1 MSIVL
6 RSVKD
11 SELTFAEVDGN
22 FSSLYY
28 SSSLQGSNL
37 NLYFFDGSSHSLD
50 LNLVPA
56 STASYALTASYV
68 ENAQSASYVL
78 QAVSASF
85 ANSSLSSSFALSS
98 ISSSYALTAS
108 FVQNAITASF
118 ALNSPASTFSS
129 SSLSASY
136 ASSSTSAS
144 YALTASYVE
153 NAQTASYVL
162 QAISSS
168 FASTVASG
176 LTITASNILVTG
188 TASIVFSQI
197 ITSSIAFTSGSN
209 LIGADGGDTQTLWG
223 TIDLKSGPLL
233 ISGSTTALNSIT
245 APSFIGPLTG
255 TSSWAN
261 NAVTASYILNAVSSS
276 YAATASYVENAITA
290 SYALNSPASTFA
302 TSSLSASWASSSIS
316 ASYATNALSA
326 SYAPISTNITN
337 NTNNFILTATGGET
351 INGENGLQFDG
362 TRFSVT
368 SSDGRVS
375 TVNDFG
381 QHYIESLAANG
392 AWKKLIIQSNGL
404 DLRAANGATPP
415 ALSIASNGNATFNN
429 TVAAPS
435 FTGSFTGSLF
445 GTASFAQNA
454 QSASYVLQAVSA
466 SFSQTASYVL
476 NAVSS
481 SFASTASFVRN
492 AQTASYILQA
502 VSSSYATFA
511 QNAFLATTAS
521 YTLYT
526 SLADAALYAQEAL
539 FATSSLSSSWAS
551 SSISSSYAS
560 SSTSASYALSSSYA
574 INALSSSYALT
585 ASTALNTVSAS
596 FATNAQT
603 ANTASYVL
611 NAINASSSISASY
624 ATFAQN
630 ADTANS
636 ATTAG
641 SATSATVAITANTA
655 SYVETAQTASY
666 VLNAISASFA
676 SSSTSA
682 SFAQNAATA
691 SFALSVVG
699 GTFPFTGS
707 AIISGSLTNIGNT
720 ILSGSTIVQ
729 SSSLTVNTGSLLVNL
744 PFDGVDNT
752 TVATTINRGS
762 NLIPALSVTGSSY
775 FNGPLTVSI
784 GTFTAKDNLI
794 VSGSSTFTNGG
805 VTVRSGLT
813 VTGSTSITGSTTV
826 IGNTTI
832 TGSLRVSGSITG
844 SLQGTSSWATRAITA
859 SNISPAVT
867 NNTSSYILTATGGGS
882 INGNSSLTF
891 NGTSLINAAGGGII
905 KISDN
910 TNSTTP
916 SAGITSFVRHTAL
929 PQSLGDYYGET
940 ITGIAANNL
949 VRGMTINL
957 TSTLHNWDAADNTS
971 PSSLQ
976 GLLGICL
983 NTANTS
989 EDITILLKGFVVT
1002 SYISS
1007 PTFVSGA
1014 PLWLHQNGNLRDSL
1028 PGGNARI
1035 AGHYYEDLGG
1045 GNYIIRFNPDNYWV

>member
-22 FSSLYY
+22 FSSLFY
-28 SSSLQGSNL
+28 SSSISGSLLNLHFYDNTSQSINL
-37 NLYFFDGSSHSLD
+37 NLI
-50 LNLVPA
+50 PA
-56 STASYALTASYV
+56 LSASYAATASYV

-85 ANSSLSSSFALSS
+85 ANSSLSSSFASSS

-108 FVQNAITASF
+108 YVENAITASF

-302 TSSLSASWASSSIS
+302 TSSLSSSYASSSTS

-375 TVNDFG
+375 TYNDFG

-404 DLRAANGATPP
+404 DLRAANGAIPA

-492 AQTASYILQA
+492 AQTASYVLQA

-526 SLADAALYAQEAL
+526 SLADAAIYASEAL
-539 FATSSLSSSWAS
+539 FATSSLSSSFAS

-574 INALSSSYALT
+574 TNALSSSYALT
-585 ASTALNTVSAS
+585 ASTALNVVSAS

-666 VLNAISASFA
+666 VLNAISASY
-676 SSSTSA
+676 STDALSA
-682 SFAQNAATA
+682 SFAQTALTA

-720 ILSGSTIVQ
+720 ILSGLTTIQ
-729 SSSLTVNTGSLLVNL
+729 SSSLIVNTGSLLVNL
-744 PFDGVDNT
+744 PYDGVDNT

-762 NLIPALSVTGSSY
+762 NLIPALSVTGSSN
-775 FNGPLTVSI
+775 FNGSLTVDV
-784 GTFTAKDNLI
+784 GTLTAKDSII
-794 VSGSSTFTNGG
+794 VSGSSTFTNGT

-813 VTGSTSITGSTTV
+813 VTGSTLITGSTTV

-832 TGSLRVSGSITG
+832 TGSLRVSGSVTG
-844 SLQGTSSWATRAITA
+844 SLQGTSSWAINAITS

-867 NNTSSYILTATGGGS
+867 NNTSSYILTATGDGN
-882 INGNSSLTF
+882 INGNPDLTF
-891 NGTSLINAAGGGII
+891 NGGILSLNNNGTI
-905 KISDN
+905 KILDTVN
-910 TNSTTP
+910 TTTP
-916 SAGITSFVRHTAL
+916 TQGITSFVEYNLLPNAL
-929 PQSLGDYYGET
+929 GRYYGET
-940 ITGIAANNL
+940 ISGFAQASLSEGQIIYLTTTNEWNIADCTNSSINN
-949 VRGMTINL
+949 
-957 TSTLHNWDAADNTS
+957 
-971 PSSLQ
+971 
-976 GLLGICL
+976 LLGICL
-983 NTANTS
+983 NNAGAS
-989 EDITILLKGFVVT
+989 DPITILLQGFVVT
-1002 SYISS
+1002 DQFSSFASYQPGLPLYLSTAGQI
-1007 PTFVSGA
+1007 TDAA
-1014 PLWLHQNGNLRDSL
+1014 PGTTQN
-1028 PGGNARI
+1028 RI
-1035 AGHYYEDLGG
+1035 IGHYYREIISGT
-1045 GNYIIRFNPDNYWV
+1045 YSIRFNPDNYWA

>member
-1 MSIVL
+1 MPIIL
-6 RSVKD
+6 R
-11 SELTFAEVDGN
+11 EGRPTALTFDEVDGN

-28 SSSLQGSNL
+28 SSSIQGSNL
-37 NLYFFDGSSHSLD
+37 NLYFFDGTSHSLD
-50 LNLVPA
+50 LNLIPA

-85 ANSSLSSSFALSS
+85 ANSSLSSSFASSS

-108 FVQNAITASF
+108 YVENAITASY
-118 ALNSPASTFSS
+118 ALNSPASIFAS

-162 QAISSS
+162 QAVSAS

-209 LIGADGGDTQTLWG
+209 LLGADGGDTQTLWG
-223 TIDLKSGPLL
+223 TIDLKSGPLI
-233 ISGSTTALNSIT
+233 ISGSTTASGSIT
-245 APSFIGPLTG
+245 AQSFIGPLTG

-375 TVNDFG
+375 TYNDFG

-526 SLADAALYAQEAL
+526 SLADAAIYASEAL
-539 FATSSLSSSWAS
+539 FATSSLSSSFAS

-574 INALSSSYALT
+574 TNALSSSYAL
-585 ASTALNTVSAS
+585 SAS
-596 FATNAQT
+596 F
-603 ANTASYVL
+603 
-611 NAINASSSISASY
+611 ASSSISASYATNALSSSFASSSISSSY

-636 ATTAG
+636 AGTAG

-655 SYVETAQTASY
+655 SYVEVAQTASY
-666 VLNAISASFA
+666 VLNAVSASY
-676 SSSTSA
+676 STDALSA

-729 SSSLTVNTGSLLVNL
+729 SSSLTINTGSLIVNL
-744 PFDGVDNT
+744 PFDGIDNT

-762 NLIPALSVTGSSY
+762 NLIPALSVTGSSN
-775 FNGPLTVSI
+775 FNGPLTVDV
-784 GTFTAKDNLI
+784 GTFTAKNNLI
-794 VSGSSTFTNGG
+794 VSGSSTFTNGT

-813 VTGSTSITGSTTV
+813 VTGSTLITGSTTV

-844 SLQGTSSWATRAITA
+844 SLQGTSSWAINAITS

-867 NNTSSYILTATGGGS
+867 NNTSSYILTATGGGN
-882 INGNSSLTF
+882 INGNPSLTF

-905 KISDN
+905 KISDDINN
-910 TNSTTP
+910 TQPTS
-916 SAGITSFVRHTAL
+916 GITSYVRHTAL
-929 PQSLGDYYGET
+929 PQSIGNYYGET
-940 ITGIAANNL
+940 ITGVAATSL
-949 VRGMTINL
+949 SAGQVVYL
-957 TSTLHNWDAADNTS
+957 TSSPHTWDAASNS
-971 PSSLQ
+971 NASSLS
-976 GLLGICL
+976 GLIGICL
-983 NTANTS
+983 NSPGALG
-989 EDITILLKGFVVT
+989 EPMTILLKGFVIT
-1002 SYISS
+1002 NYISFSGS
-1007 PTFVSGA
+1007 PTTGQA
-1014 PLWLHQNGNLRDSL
+1014 LWLDNS
-1028 PGGNARI
+1028 PGGMTDA
-1035 AGHYYEDLGG
+1035 APGG
-1045 GNYIIRFNPDNYWV
+1045 GISRIVGHMYEIISGYYNIRFNPDNYWV

>member
-6 RSVKD
+6 RSVKG

-22 FSSLYY
+22 FSSLFY
-28 SSSLQGSNL
+28 SSSISGSNL
-37 NLYFFDGSSHSLD
+37 NLHFYDNTSQSIN
-50 LNLVPA
+50 LNLIPA
-56 STASYALTASYV
+56 LSASYAATASFV
-68 ENAQSASYVL
+68 QNAQSASYVL
-78 QAVSASF
+78 NAVSASF
-85 ANSSLSSSFALSS
+85 SNSSLSSSFASSS

-108 FVQNAITASF
+108 YVENAITASF

-144 YALTASYVE
+144 YAATASYVE

-162 QAISSS
+162 QAVSAS

-276 YAATASYVENAITA
+276 YAATASYVQNAITA
-290 SYALNSPASTFA
+290 SYALNSPASTFSS
-302 TSSLSASWASSSIS
+302 SSLSASWASSSIS

-375 TVNDFG
+375 TYNDFG

-574 INALSSSYALT
+574 TNALSSSYAL
-585 ASTALNTVSAS
+585 SAS
-596 FATNAQT
+596 F
-603 ANTASYVL
+603 
-611 NAINASSSISASY
+611 ASSSISASYATNALSSSFASSSISSSY

-636 ATTAG
+636 AGTAG

-655 SYVETAQTASY
+655 SYVEVAQTASY
-666 VLNAISASFA
+666 VLNAVSASY
-676 SSSTSA
+676 STDALSA
-682 SFAQNAATA
+682 SFAQNALTA

-729 SSSLTVNTGSLLVNL
+729 SSSLTVATGSLIINL

-762 NLIPALSVTGSSY
+762 NLIPALSVTGSSI
-775 FNGPLTVSI
+775 FNGALTVDI

-794 VSGSSTFTNGG
+794 VSGSSTFTNGI

-813 VTGSTSITGSTTV
+813 VTGSTSITGSTTIV
-826 IGNTTI
+826 GNTTV
-832 TGSLRVSGSITG
+832 TGSLRVSGNITG
-844 SLQGTSSWATRAITA
+844 SLFGTSSWATRAITA

-891 NGTSLINAAGGGII
+891 DGSQLSLNNAGAI
-905 KISDN
+905 KILDTAAN
-910 TNSTTP
+910 TTP
-916 SAGITSFVRHTAL
+916 SRGITSFVEYNNL
-929 PQSLGDYYGET
+929 PTSLAQYYGET
-940 ITGIAANNL
+940 ISGVAQASLDEGQIIYLTTTNEWNIADCTNSSINN
-949 VRGMTINL
+949 
-957 TSTLHNWDAADNTS
+957 
-971 PSSLQ
+971 
-976 GLLGICL
+976 LLGICL
-983 NTANTS
+983 NNAGAS
-989 EDITILLKGFVVT
+989 DPITILLQGFVVT
-1002 SYISS
+1002 DQFSSFASYQPGLPLYLSTAGRI
-1007 PTFVSGA
+1007 TDTA
-1014 PLWLHQNGNLRDSL
+1014 PGTTQN
-1028 PGGNARI
+1028 RI
-1035 AGHYYEDLGG
+1035 IGHYYREIIPGT
-1045 GNYIIRFNPDNYWV
+1045 YSIRFNPDNYWA